1 MTITTLVCFQAY
13 FHFVMWAVLASDPRF
28 DVPVVNVTVVAG
40 ETAVLPCSVEYLGK
54 YQVVWMDKKLSL
66 LTLENRRVI
75 DDARVSVERPYVANW
90 NLHIRDVT
98 SDDQGLYMCQINTD
112 PVKIKQVVL
121 YVQVPSK
128 IIDHLSSDDMELREG
143 DTVLLVCNVTGV
155 PHPNV
160 TWYRLSKKGKN
171 GREKIGMSGE
181 VLKIRNI
188 SRYCD
193 DIYECVAFNGVPPT
207 VSRQIKVS
215 VQFPPEV
222 RVRNK
227 RMGQEIG
234 KMTILECTVTASPLG
249 ATHWEKNSNRI
260 ENSWKY
266 RAEAYNEDEHTITLS
281 LRIRA
286 VEISDFGEYT
296 CVASNHL
303 GSDQEKMIL
312 YEHNGNRIRPASKPD
327 KQNGGNPP
335 LLSHSNQTP
344 PRNRVTT
351 PMNEVWLPGGGQGQ
365 SESSAALGSG
375 CKKPITDLLFSCF
388 SLLLAISQVCCI

>member
-1 MTITTLVCFQAY
+1 MVTSRCNKLLTVATLGSIIVDERALVACKQNL
-13 FHFVMWAVLASDPRF
+13 LASDPRF

-215 VQFPPEV
+215 VQ
-222 RVRNK
+222 
-227 RMGQEIG
+227 
-234 KMTILECTVTASPLG
+234 
-249 ATHWEKNSNRI
+249 
-260 ENSWKY
+260 
-266 RAEAYNEDEHTITLS
+266 
-281 LRIRA
+281 
-286 VEISDFGEYT
+286 
-296 CVASNHL
+296 
-303 GSDQEKMIL
+303 
-312 YEHNGNRIRPASKPD
+312 
-327 KQNGGNPP
+327 
-335 LLSHSNQTP
+335 
-344 PRNRVTT
+344 
-351 PMNEVWLPGGGQGQ
+351 
-365 SESSAALGSG
+365 
-375 CKKPITDLLFSCF
+375 
-388 SLLLAISQVCCI
+388 